1 MRASNPS
8 GLHLV
13 PGFGARVIDANPQVW
28 ETALQ
33 RDGAGFGAF
42 SGIEFG
48 FNSPIDLKSESSGWK
63 LVGTRSHADVQ
74 DCVVPAMATVS
85 PGSPTRAVMQMPSIS
100 GVSPSV
106 TSACPT
112 GCWQMLTLPAK
123 RSIGAV
129 HIGTPQ
135 SSGRVSPRVARVG
148 FGQLVSGFNYVY
160 WMVIALLR
168 PFLRRSQG
176 AR

>member
-48 FNSPIDLKSESSGWK
+48 FNSPIDLKSESSVDGSW
-63 LVGTRSHADVQ
+63 LERG
-74 DCVVPAMATVS
+74 AMPMSKTAL
-85 PGSPTRAVMQMPSIS
+85 
-100 GVSPSV
+100 
-106 TSACPT
+106 CPQ
-112 GCWQMLTLPAK
+112 WLP
-123 RSIGAV
+123 
-129 HIGTPQ
+129 
-135 SSGRVSPRVARVG
+135 
-148 FGQLVSGFNYVY
+148 
-160 WMVIALLR
+160 
-168 PFLRRSQG
+168 
-176 AR
+176 